1 MKVAII
7 AGGQGLRLR
16 EETEEK
22 PKALVEIG
30 GRPLL
35 WHIMMH
41 YAHHGFRDFVIALGY
56 KGEMIRRCLAE
67 GALPA
72 SAEAVDTGLETM
84 NGGRI
89 KRLAAHLGG
98 GTFMLTWCDG
108 VSDVNLRDLL
118 AFHRSHGRI
127 ATLTAVHPPARF
139 GQLTFEDGGN
149 RIASFAEKPPAS
161 EEWINGAFFVLEPG
175 VLDYIPGDD
184 TEFERE
190 PLERLA
196 RDGELMGYRHTSFWQ
211 CVDTIRDRAILEEHW
226 RGGNP
231 PWKVWA

>member
-16 EETEEK
+16 EETVEK

-56 KGEMIRRCLAE
+56 KGEMIRRCLAK

-226 RGGNP
+226 RGGDP
-231 PWKVWA
+231 PWRVWA

>member
-16 EETEEK
+16 EETEAK

-56 KGEMIRRCLAE
+56 KGEMIRRCVDE
-67 GALPA
+67 GALPE

-98 GTFMLTWCDG
+98 GTFMVTWCDG
-108 VSDVNLRDLL
+108 VSDVNLRDVL

-139 GQLTFEDGGN
+139 GQLTFEDGGD
-149 RIASFAEKPPAS
+149 RIVSFAEKPPAS
-161 EEWINGAFFVLEPG
+161 EEWINGAFFVLEPA
-175 VLDYIPGDD
+175 VLDYIQGDD

-211 CVDTIRDRAILEEHW
+211 CVDTIRDRAILEERW
-226 RGGNP
+226 RAGNP
-231 PWKVWA
+231 PWRVWA

>member
-16 EETEEK
+16 EETVEK

-35 WHIMMH
+35 WHIMMQ

-56 KGEMIRRCLAE
+56 KGEMIRRCVDK
-67 GALPA
+67 GALPE

-196 RDGELMGYRHTSFWQ
+196 RDGELMGYRHTSFWM